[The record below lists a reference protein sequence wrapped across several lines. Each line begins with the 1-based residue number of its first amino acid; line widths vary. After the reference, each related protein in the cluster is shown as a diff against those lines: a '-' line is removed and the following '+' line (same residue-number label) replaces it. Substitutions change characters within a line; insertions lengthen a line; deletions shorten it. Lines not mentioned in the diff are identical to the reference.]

1 MGSHDAL
8 LKPLTI
14 KNTTIRNRIVSTA
27 HAPAYDEDR
36 KPKDRYQLYHA
47 EKAKGGIGLV
57 MFGGSTGVAIDSEA
71 GWGQLSAADDS
82 IVPYFR
88 QFAGRVHEHGAKLIV
103 QLTHMGRKIRWD
115 LGHWL
120 PTLGPSH
127 APERLNYPYPKAMED
142 WDIRRVIQ
150 SYGHAA
156 RRCQDGG
163 LDGIELS
170 AHAHQIFDEF
180 WSPHTNKRTD
190 DYGGS
195 FEKRLR
201 FPLECAAAARAA
213 VGNDF
218 LVGMRM
224 SVDEL
229 IENGMDQKACLDVA
243 VAFAK
248 SGIIDFLNLTA
259 SQTNTNMSHA
269 AITPSMAYPI
279 GVYLHYASAVK
290 AAVDIPVFHASRI
303 PDLATAAR
311 AVAEGHVDM
320 VGMTRAHI
328 ADPHI
333 VNKMRAGREDDIR
346 QCVGAGYCVD
356 RLYTGGGALCIQNP
370 ATSRERTMPHVIAKA
385 ERRRTVVVVGAGPG
399 GMEAA
404 RVSAERGH
412 RVVLFESQERTG
424 GQINLAARVGWREPI
439 SGIARWL
446 DGQVRKLGVDLRLG
460 TEATA
465 DAVLAERPDEVIIA
479 TGGVPNR
486 GRFADSNL
494 VHSAWDV
501 LEGRIAPA
509 EGQSVLVYDDSGDH
523 QGVSCAE
530 YVAGRG
536 AAVEIATPDKHV
548 GFRLGHTNRPIHVR
562 NLHKAGAV
570 MTPDVRMAGIEREG
584 NRVAVVLR
592 NDYTGADEARV
603 VDYVVVEHGTLPR
616 EDLYFALRPKSS
628 NLGEVDLDALAAN
641 RPQTI
646 RANSQ
651 GAFRLFRIGDAVVTR
666 NIHAAIYDA
675 LRLCKDF

>member
-1 MGSHDAL
+1 MAKYDAL

-14 KNTTIRNRIVSTA
+14 KKTTIRNRIVSTA

-36 KPKDRYQLYHA
+36 KPKERYQLYHA

-82 IVPYFR
+82 IIPYFKE
-88 QFAGRVHEHGAKLIV
+88 FSDRVHGHGAKIIV

-127 APERLNYPYPKAMED
+127 AEERMNYPYPKEMED
-142 WDIRRVIQ
+142 WDIRRVIE

-156 RRCQDGG
+156 RRCKEGG
-163 LDGIELS
+163 LDGLELS

-180 WSPHTNKRTD
+180 WSPYTNHRTD
-190 DYGGS
+190 EYGGN

-201 FPLECAAAARAA
+201 FPLECAAAARKA
-213 VGNDF
+213 VGDDF
-218 LVGMRM
+218 LIGMRM
-224 SVDEL
+224 SADEL
-229 IENGMDQKACLDVA
+229 IENGLNQQDCLEIA
-243 VAFAK
+243 IAFAK
-248 SGIIDFLNLTA
+248 SGLIDFLNLSA
-259 SQTNTNMSHA
+259 AQTNTNMSHA
-269 AITPSMAYPI
+269 AITPTMAFPV

-311 AVAEGHVDM
+311 AVEEGHVDM

-333 VNKMRAGREDDIR
+333 VNKMMTGREDDIR
-346 QCVGAGYCVD
+346 QCVGAGYCLD

-370 ATSRERTMPHVIAKA
+370 STSREKTMPHVVSKADAK
-385 ERRRTVVVVGAGPG
+385 RTVVVAGAGPG

-412 RVVLFESQERTG
+412 RVVLFEASDRTG
-424 GQINLAARVGWREPI
+424 GQINLASRVAWREPM

-446 DGQVRKLGVDLRLG
+446 DGQVRKLGVDLRLN
-460 TEATA
+460 TLATA
-465 DAVLAERPDEVIIA
+465 EAVLAENPDEVIVA

-486 GRFADSNL
+486 GRFAASDL
-494 VHSAWDV
+494 VRTTWDV
-501 LEGRIAPA
+501 LESRLTPA

-523 QGVSCAE
+523 QALSCAE
-530 YVAGRG
+530 YLAARG
-536 AAVEIATPDKHV
+536 ALVEVVTPDKHV
-548 GFRLGHTNRPIHVR
+548 GYRLGPTNRPIHVR
-562 NLHKAGAV
+562 NLHKAGAI
-570 MTPDVRMAGIEREG
+570 MTPDVRMGGVSREG
-584 NRVAVVLR
+584 NRIVVVLK
-592 NDYTGADEARV
+592 NDYTGAEEERV
-603 VDYVVVEHGTLPR
+603 VDHVVVEHGTLPR
-616 EDLYFALRPKSS
+616 DDLYFALRPKSS
-628 NLGEVDLDALAAN
+628 NLGEVDPAALVTN
-641 RPQTI
+641 RPQAVRT
-646 RANSQ
+646 NPD
-651 GAFRLFRIGDAVVTR
+651 GVFRLFRVGDAVVTR
-666 NIHAAIYDA
+666 NIHAAIFDS

>member
-1 MGSHDAL
+1 MGKYDAL

-14 KNTTIRNRIVSTA
+14 RQTTIRNRIVSTA

-82 IVPYFR
+82 IIPYFK
-88 QFAGRVHEHGAKLIV
+88 QFSDRVHGHGAKIIV

-120 PTLGPSH
+120 PTLAPSH
-127 APERLNYPYPKAMED
+127 AAERLNYPYPKAMED
-142 WDIRRVIQ
+142 WDISRVIA

-156 RRCQDGG
+156 RRCEEGG

-180 WSPHTNKRTD
+180 WSPYTNQRTYE
-190 DYGGS
+190 YGGT

-201 FPLECAAAARAA
+201 FPMECAKAARAA
-213 VGNDF
+213 VGSGF
-218 LVGMRM
+218 LIGMRM

-229 IENGMDQKACLDVA
+229 IENGMNQQDCLDVA

-248 SGIIDFLNLTA
+248 SGLIDFLNLTA

-269 AITPSMAYPI
+269 AITPTMAYPI

-311 AVAEGHVDM
+311 AVEEGHVDM

-333 VNKMRAGREDDIR
+333 VNKMMAGREDDIR
-346 QCVGAGYCVD
+346 QCVGAGYCLD

-370 ATSRERTMPHVIAKA
+370 ATSRERTMPHIISKA
-385 ERRRTVVVVGAGPG
+385 EKKRTVVVVGAGPG
-399 GMEAA
+399 GLEAA

-412 RVVLFESQERTG
+412 RVVLFEASSRTG
-424 GQINLAARVGWREPI
+424 GQINLASRVAWREPM

-446 DGQVRKLGVDLRLG
+446 DGQVRKLGVDLRLNTQA
-460 TEATA
+460 TEAS
-465 DAVLAERPDEVIIA
+465 VLAEKPDEVIIA

-486 GRFADSNL
+486 GRFAESDL
-494 VHSAWDV
+494 VHTSWDI
-501 LEGRIAPA
+501 LEGRIMPA

-530 YVAGRG
+530 YVATRG
-536 AAVEIATPDKHV
+536 ASVEVATPDKHV
-548 GFRLGHTNRPIHVR
+548 AFRLGPTNRPIHVR

-570 MTPDVRMAGIEREG
+570 MTPDVRMSGVSREG
-584 NRVAVVLR
+584 NRVVVVLK
-592 NDYTGADEARV
+592 NDYTGAEEERV

-616 EDLYFALRPKSS
+616 EDLYFALKPKSS
-628 NLGEVDLDALAAN
+628 NLGEVDLDALVAN
-641 RPQTI
+641 RPQAI
-646 RANSQ
+646 RTNPA
-651 GAFRLFRIGDAVVTR
+651 GAFRLFRVGDAVVTR
-666 NIHAAIYDA
+666 NIHAAIFDS